1 MPPTSFKLHYTCIHY
16 RMVHTTDILR
26 ATLQCFLW
34 YILELL
40 AHWTHVGITFEN
52 ESKQCPS
59 FGYFFFL
66 SCLVLSLPCFFFPF
80 LGVFCF
86 LLALTSFLLALASL
100 QLSPV
105 PRNLSGSVYK
115 SAQNMLSSA
124 GWGPSIHICILLFFA
139 RYAVSPHCVVLKASD
154 ASTLQTNII
163 PTGDFT
169 VQL

>member
-1 MPPTSFKLHYTCIHY
+1 
-16 RMVHTTDILR
+16 MVHTTDILC

-34 YILELL
+34 YILVLL

-59 FGYFFFL
+59 FGYFFSFP
-66 SCLVLSLPCFFFPF
+66 VWYFPFPVFFPF